1 VDKRLT
7 FPKKL
12 RVRSRD
18 DYSAVFEPRVRVAR
32 GPLVL
37 YGVPNDSKVSRFG
50 LSTPRKIGIAV
61 RRNRIRRLLRE
72 SFRSLQHTLPAGY
85 DLVVVVRPHEP
96 LKLGEYQRLLSA
108 TCTALDA
115 VWQKK
120 GQNRS
125 GPRE

>member
-1 VDKRLT
+1 MPKRLT
-7 FPKKL
+7 FPKNL

-37 YGVPNDSKVSRFG
+37 YGIPTESNVCRFG
-50 LSTPRKIGIAV
+50 LSTPRKVGIAV

-72 SFRSLQHTLPAGY
+72 SFRSLQHALPAGY

-108 TCTALDA
+108 MCIALHA

-120 GQNRS
+120 DRIS
-125 GPRE
+125 